1 MVCVWAGSL
10 TPASVWYTSIGL
22 ERPLSVLMILGRS
35 LGNRFSQ
42 GLCYSWAISGDAPF
56 EFFPGPGP
64 LPRNVEN
71 L

>member
-1 MVCVWAGSL
+1 
-10 TPASVWYTSIGL
+10 
-22 ERPLSVLMILGRS
+22 MILGRS

-71 L
+71 LIDVDVVHAVADVIDDRQGF